1 MSARGHAGAGR
12 DVGTGRANAR
22 AGEEDRIGQV
32 FAALADPTRRA
43 MIEAMLQEGST
54 SVPRLTAELPI
65 TRQAVAKHLATLDHA
80 GLVERS
86 TAGGREV
93 RWQLRDGALDSA
105 AGWVEQ
111 AEAAWGQRLTRLKRS
126 VERGARRPR
135 A

>member
-1 MSARGHAGAGR
+1 MSARGHAFAGR
-12 DVGTGRANAR
+12 ADAR
-22 AGEEDRIGQV
+22 AGEEDRIGRV

-43 MIEAMLQEGST
+43 MIEAMLEEGST

-65 TRQAVAKHLATLDHA
+65 TRQAVAKHLATLDQA

-86 TAGGREV
+86 SAGGREV

-111 AEAAWGQRLTRLKRS
+111 AEAAWGERLTRLKRS
-126 VERGARRPR
+126 VERGPRRRR